1 LGESF
6 EEGLRGGQGKA
17 VERAPDPSV
26 LIEIA
31 QKDFEATKVLFE
43 KSLYSQAIYML
54 QQSLEKAIKALLLNF
69 SIVKSEKELK
79 KEIGHDVVKSALGLL
94 ANKLSD
100 VLGEVQR
107 MLLQF
112 KDLPEELRDLRL
124 LAREVEEYA
133 RQVREE
139 FLKEKGELFELME
152 KVKEKAFDPA
162 DENVI
167 KRVNEVVDKAANLS
181 WLLALPRM
189 EVVERFALT
198 ISKYGKF
205 LKSVEEYMDEL
216 LANIY
221 LSDALALLMV
231 CHIPFEPEI
240 ILDLRYWRPK
250 IEENAFLVWWGRDVI
265 EQLEKTEMLKRIEE
279 FIKKKRTSECEEILE
294 AIKKGIGLSVEEK
307 RGRVATT

>member
-1 LGESF
+1 VRTLRRTH
-6 EEGLRGGQGKA
+6 EEVSNV
-17 VERAPDPSV
+17 VERVERKPNPSV

-43 KSLYSQAIYML
+43 KSLCSQAIYML
-54 QQSLEKAIKALLLNF
+54 QQSLEKAIKALLLKF

-79 KEIGHDVVKSALGLL
+79 KEIGHDVVKSALDLS

-100 VLGEVQR
+100 GLREVQR

-124 LAREVEEYA
+124 LAQEVEEYA

-139 FLKEKGELFELME
+139 FLKEKGELFELMK

-216 LANIY
+216 LADIY

-250 IEENAFLVWWGRDVI
+250 IEENAFLVWWGKDVI

-307 RGRVATT
+307 K

>member
-1 LGESF
+1 MRTLRRTH
-6 EEGLRGGQGKA
+6 EEVSNV
-17 VERAPDPSV
+17 VERMERKPDPSV

-31 QKDFEATKVLFE
+31 QKDFEAAKVLFE
-43 KSLYSQAIYML
+43 KSLCSQAIYML
-54 QQSLEKAIKALLLNF
+54 QQSLEKAIKALLLKFN
-69 SIVKSEKELK
+69 IVKSEKELK
-79 KEIGHDVVKSALGLL
+79 KKIGHDVVKRVLDLS

-100 VLGEVQR
+100 GVREVQR

-112 KDLPEELRDLRL
+112 KDLPKELGDLRL
-124 LAREVEEYA
+124 LAQEVEEYA
-133 RQVREE
+133 RQLREE

-152 KVKEKAFDPA
+152 KVKEKAFGPA

-181 WLLALPRM
+181 QLLTLPRT

-205 LKSVEEYMDEL
+205 LKSVEEYVDEL
-216 LANIY
+216 LADIY

-231 CHIPFEPEI
+231 CHIPFDPEI

-250 IEENAFLVWWGRDVI
+250 IEENALLVWWGKDVI
-265 EQLEKTEMLKRIEE
+265 KQLEKMEMLKRIEE
-279 FIKKKRTSECEEILE
+279 FIKKKRTPEREEILE
-294 AIKKGIGLSVEEK
+294 AIKKGIGLSV
-307 RGRVATT
+307 